1 MTRAPL
7 DGTGKDE
14 SDLRA
19 RLRDA
24 QPFVIDRAEAERR
37 EGPVRETTAGE
48 RHLGRRLARELQ
60 PYWLRILGL
69 LLLSMLATPLALL
82 TPLPLKIVIDNV
94 LGSHPL
100 PPVLAGVLPT
110 GSDAALL
117 IAAALFF
124 VAIALLTQL
133 LDLTTTVLRTLV
145 GERLLLDLRTRLF
158 RHVQRLSVSYHDL
171 RGTTDSTYR
180 IQYDAT
186 ATQQIAVDTVPSFI
200 TAVFTLGTM
209 LYVTTKIDWQLSVVA
224 LGISPVLLIASWRY
238 RRQLRKQSRQ
248 VKKLESGAMSVVQE
262 ALSAVRVVQA
272 FGREEHEEQRF
283 VRRFQEGM
291 WARVRYT
298 LATSRYSLVIGV
310 TTAVGTAAILYI
322 GVRSV
327 QTGRIT
333 LGDLVLVMTYV
344 SQLYAPL
351 KTMSKKAGSL
361 QGYLA
366 SAERAFALLD
376 EEPDVTERPDARQ
389 LPRARGDI
397 VFHDV
402 SFAYDSDRPVL
413 QDVSI
418 QVAAGTRVGV
428 AGATGA
434 GKTTLV
440 SLLNRFYDPIKG
452 RILLDGVDLREYR
465 LADLRN
471 QFAIVLQEPLL
482 FATSIA
488 ENIAYARPDA
498 SREEIVAAARAAG
511 VHDFIAGLPDGYDT
525 RVGERGTRLSGGE
538 RQRISLARA
547 FLKDAPVL
555 ILDEPTS
562 SVDVPTE
569 AAIMDAMYRLMEG
582 RTTFM
587 IAHRLSTLDG
597 CDERIEVA
605 SGRVTKMSEGVGPH
619 A

>member
-1 MTRAPL
+1 MTHTPL
-7 DGTGKDE
+7 DGTGKDGL
-14 SDLRA
+14 DLRA
-19 RLRDA
+19 RLRHAVPLVVD
-24 QPFVIDRAEAERR
+24 PPRAERGKDPAPPTGE
-37 EGPVRETTAGE
+37 VR
-48 RHLGRRLARELQ
+48 LFRRLAQELR
-60 PYWLRILGL
+60 PHWLRLLGPL
-69 LLLSMLATPLALL
+69 VLSMLATPLALL
-82 TPLPLKIVIDNV
+82 SPVPLKIVIDSV
-94 LGSHPL
+94 LGSQPP
-100 PPVLAGVLPT
+100 PPVLAGILPT
-110 GSDAALL
+110 RSDAALL

-124 VAIALLTQL
+124 VAVALLTQL
-133 LDLTTTVLRTLV
+133 LDLATTVLRTFV

-180 IQYDAT
+180 IQYDAN
-186 ATQQIAVDTVPSFI
+186 ATQQIALDTIPSFI
-200 TAVFTLGTM
+200 TAVVTLSAM
-209 LYVTTKIDWQLSVVA
+209 LYVTAKIDAQLAVVA
-224 LGISPVLLIASWRY
+224 LAISPVLLLASWRY
-238 RRQLRKQSRQ
+238 RRRLRKQSRQ

-283 VRRFQEGM
+283 VHRFHEGM
-291 WARVRYT
+291 WARIRYT
-298 LATSRYSLVIGV
+298 LAASRYALLVGL
-310 TTAVGTAAILYI
+310 TTAVGTAGVLYI
-322 GVRSV
+322 GARNV
-327 QTGRIT
+327 QTGKIT
-333 LGDLVLVMTYV
+333 IGDLVLVMAYL

-361 QGYLA
+361 QSYLA
-366 SAERAFALLD
+366 SAERVFALLD
-376 EEPDVTERPDARQ
+376 EEPDVQERPAARP
-389 LPRARGDI
+389 LPRARGEI
-397 VFHDV
+397 VFQDV
-402 SFAYDSDRPVL
+402 SFAYDGQRPVL
-413 QDVSI
+413 RDVSI
-418 QVAAGTRVGV
+418 RVKPGTRVGV

-440 SLLNRFYDPIKG
+440 SLLNRFYDPSEG

-511 VHDFIAGLPDGYDT
+511 AHDFITALPDGYDT

-562 SVDVPTE
+562 SVDIHTE
-569 AAIMDAMYRLMEG
+569 ATIMEAMYRLMEG

-587 IAHRLSTLDG
+587 IAHRLSTLEG
-597 CDERIEVA
+597 CDERIELTA
-605 SGRVTKMSEGVGPH
+605 GRIAVMTEGVRSNV
-619 A
+619 

>member
-1 MTRAPL
+1 
-7 DGTGKDE
+7 
-14 SDLRA
+14 
-19 RLRDA
+19 
-24 QPFVIDRAEAERR
+24 
-37 EGPVRETTAGE
+37 
-48 RHLGRRLARELQ
+48 
-60 PYWLRILGL
+60 
-69 LLLSMLATPLALL
+69 
-82 TPLPLKIVIDNV
+82 
-94 LGSHPL
+94 
-100 PPVLAGVLPT
+100 
-110 GSDAALL
+110 
-117 IAAALFF
+117 
-124 VAIALLTQL
+124 
-133 LDLTTTVLRTLV
+133 
-145 GERLLLDLRTRLF
+145 
-158 RHVQRLSVSYHDL
+158 
-171 RGTTDSTYR
+171 
-180 IQYDAT
+180 
-186 ATQQIAVDTVPSFI
+186 
-200 TAVFTLGTM
+200 
-209 LYVTTKIDWQLSVVA
+209 
-224 LGISPVLLIASWRY
+224 
-238 RRQLRKQSRQ
+238 

-291 WARVRYT
+291 WARIRYT
-298 LATSRYSLVIGV
+298 LASSRYSLMVGL
-310 TTAVGTAAILYI
+310 TTSVGTAAVLYI
-322 GVRSV
+322 GARSV

-333 LGDLVLVMTYV
+333 IGDLVLVMAYL

-376 EEPDVTERPDARQ
+376 EEPDVKERPGACP
-389 LPRARGDI
+389 LPRARGEI

-402 SFAYDSDRPVL
+402 SFAYDGGRPVL

-418 QVAAGTRVGV
+418 RVGAGTRVGV

-440 SLLNRFYDPIKG
+440 SLLNRFYDPTKG
-452 RILLDGVDLREYR
+452 RILLDGFDLREYR

-488 ENIAYARPDA
+488 ENIAYARPGA

-511 VHDFIAGLPDGYDT
+511 AHDFIAALPNGYDT
-525 RVGERGTRLSGGE
+525 RVGERGMRLSGGE

-562 SVDVPTE
+562 SVDVHTE
-569 AAIMDAMYRLMEG
+569 ATIMEAMYRLMEG

-597 CDERIEVA
+597 CDERIELA
-605 SGRVTKMSEGVGPH
+605 SGRVARATEGVRAH
-619 A
+619 V